1 MKAILIV
8 EDDRIYA
15 RTTANWLVKNGM
27 NARYVLSVDTAKD
40 FLSNNEVDL
49 VLSDFRLG
57 DSNGVELLEW
67 MKTHGYSMPFL
78 IMTGYGDI
86 PGAVEAVKKGAD
98 NYLPKPVQ
106 TEKVIGIIR
115 ELLGRRET
123 RERPEQAFYVCK
135 SPLAVKLREIVR
147 LVAPP
152 PMACP

>member
-57 DSNGVELLEW
+57 DSSGVELLEW

-78 IMTGYGDI
+78 IMTGYRRS
-86 PGAVEAVKKGAD
+86 
-98 NYLPKPVQ
+98 
-106 TEKVIGIIR
+106 R
-115 ELLGRRET
+115 EERGR
-123 RERPEQAFYVCK
+123 QLSA
-135 SPLAVKLREIVR
+135 
-147 LVAPP
+147 
-152 PMACP
+152 